1 MALIDLS
8 EKFREIRS
16 SVEGVNFT
24 DVKLT
29 EKFKKEY
36 ELYLSENRAN
46 GYSKVEFAEFS
57 TKITTSTG
65 KAIFITN
72 FWFYIAAELSNYLDS
87 LSQQKNIFKDIYK
100 DADLQQAAVA
110 LRDGV
115 SEQEKS
121 KIENYFSSKG
131 YTNDDLECFLS
142 FVSDYKSWGGV
153 KTIDRNDYYVSPLL
167 QAGNLLAE
175 TQSAVAEI
183 AKQMSEYPAL
193 KDSFTPIFVNKPRSL
208 HIATHGKEILKSET
222 IRSFVKEV
230 FQYLYRENLSDPL
243 SSCLVEVETDLGKK
257 YLELVW
263 GGQKIY
269 RLFLVSDTRLE
280 DSELTSGSNIRYF
293 NEPFDNGSQ
302 LWYLTNQ
309 WADNNGDSKNSRD
322 LGAFSSIFNA
332 IYQNLKIVKKDG
344 VYVLT
349 STTNNVGLG
358 EYLSKP
364 FLLLAGISG
373 TGKTR
378 FVREQA
384 KTSKQ
389 FAETYCLTSVRPD
402 WHEPSDLLGYISR
415 LAKDGKAEYIT
426 TDVLQFIA
434 KAWRAIADSG
444 LAVEVQESEDLGK
457 RLVVSGERAVL
468 EQVLPY
474 WLCLDEMNLAPVE
487 QYFADYLSVLET
499 REWCWTGDSFTY
511 SCDALLKPAT
521 IKDVAD
527 IEKLRKALGF
537 DNSENKNYDEL
548 WQLVCEYG
556 LGIPFNLLVAGTVN
570 MDETTHGFS
579 RKVIDRALSFDF
591 GAFFP
596 NKFDEFSDFGT
607 PTSCNKRLSY
617 PIWSHA
623 NKADLADTFDADG
636 TKTVAFLSAVN
647 AVLKSTPFELA
658 FRALNELLLAVAS
671 SQPQDDLAL
680 KAVWD
685 DCMMCKV
692 LPRIEGDT
700 DKLTTSDGK
709 ALLVEL
715 NTVLAAQLAP
725 IWLASDT
732 DEANQRPDLYREKI
746 VADDATEKEKILPIP
761 CRSKAKLKWMSER
774 LASATFTSFWP

>member
-16 SVEGVNFT
+16 SVERVNFT

-36 ELYLSENRAN
+36 ELYLNENKAN

-72 FWFYIAAELSNYLDS
+72 FWFYIAAELSNYLS
-87 LSQQKNIFKDIYK
+87 GLSQQKDIFKEIYK
-100 DADLQQAAVA
+100 DTDLQKAAVA

-115 SEQEKS
+115 AEQEKN
-121 KIENYFSSKG
+121 KIENYFNSNG
-131 YTNDDLECFLS
+131 YTNNDLECFLS
-142 FVSDYKSWGGV
+142 FVSDYKSWGGG

-183 AKQMSEYPAL
+183 AKQMSENPAL
-193 KDSFTPIFVNKPRSL
+193 KDSFKPIFVNKLKSS
-208 HIATHGKEILKSET
+208 HTDTNGQEILKSET

-230 FQYLYRENLSDPL
+230 FQYLYRENLSGPL
-243 SSCLVEVETDLGKK
+243 SSFLVEIETDLGKK
-257 YLELVW
+257 YLELVK
-263 GGQKIY
+263 GNKKIY
-269 RLFLVSDTRLE
+269 RLFLVSETRLE

-293 NEPFDNGSQ
+293 NESFNNGHQ
-302 LWYLTNQ
+302 LLYLTNQ

-322 LGAFSSIFNA
+322 LGVFSSIFNS
-332 IYQNLKIVKKDG
+332 IYQNLKIVKKEDG
-344 VYVLT
+344 YVLT
-349 STTNNVGLG
+349 STTNSVGLR

-384 KTSKQ
+384 KTSGQ

-434 KAWRAIADSG
+434 KAWRGIAASG
-444 LAVEVQESEDLGK
+444 LTVEVEDSEDQGK
-457 RLVVSGERAVL
+457 RLVVAGERDEL
-468 EQVLPY
+468 DKVLPY

-499 REWCWTGDSFTY
+499 REWRWTDNRFTY
-511 SCDALLKPAT
+511 GSDALLKPAT
-521 IKDVAD
+521 IREVAEK
-527 IEKLRKALGF
+527 EKLREALGF
-537 DNSENKNYDEL
+537 DGAQYDEL
-548 WQLVCEYG
+548 WAHICQYG

-596 NKFDEFSDFGT
+596 NDYNDFFT

-617 PIWSHA
+617 PIWSNA
-623 NKADLADTFDADG
+623 SKTDLTNTFDVDG

-647 AVLKSTPFELA
+647 TVLKNTPFELA
-658 FRALNELLLAVAS
+658 FRALNELFLAVAS
-671 SQPQDDLAL
+671 SQPQDDLTL

-685 DCMMCKV
+685 DFMMCKI
-692 LPRIEGDT
+692 LPRIEGDA
-700 DKLTTSDGK
+700 DKLTTSDSK
-709 ALLVEL
+709 VLLVEL
-715 NTVLAAQLAP
+715 NTVLADQLAP
-725 IWLASDT
+725 IWLASET
-732 DEANQRPDLYREKI
+732 GEANQRPDLYREKI
-746 VADDATEKEKILPIP
+746 VADGATDEEKVLRIP
-761 CRSKAKLKWMSER
+761 CRSKAKLQWMSDR

>member
-29 EKFKKEY
+29 EKFKNEY
-36 ELYLSENRAN
+36 ELYLNENKAN

-72 FWFYIAAELSNYLDS
+72 FWFYIAAELSNYLDG

-100 DADLQQAAVA
+100 DTDLQQAAVA

-142 FVSDYKSWGGV
+142 FVSDYKSWGGG

-183 AKQMSEYPAL
+183 AKQLSENPAL
-193 KDSFTPIFVNKPRSL
+193 KNSFKPIFTPKVQKSTETLLSNKS
-208 HIATHGKEILKSET
+208 
-222 IRSFVKEV
+222 
-230 FQYLYRENLSDPL
+230 
-243 SSCLVEVETDLGKK
+243 
-257 YLELVW
+257 W
-263 GGQKIY
+263 GC
-269 RLFLVSDTRLE
+269 
-280 DSELTSGSNIRYF
+280 
-293 NEPFDNGSQ
+293 
-302 LWYLTNQ
+302 
-309 WADNNGDSKNSRD
+309 
-322 LGAFSSIFNA
+322 
-332 IYQNLKIVKKDG
+332 
-344 VYVLT
+344 
-349 STTNNVGLG
+349 ST
-358 EYLSKP
+358 LSKP

-415 LAKDGKAEYIT
+415 LNGAAEYIT

-444 LAVEVQESEDLGK
+444 LTVKVQESEDQGE
-457 RLVVSGERAVL
+457 RLVVAGERDEL
-468 EQVLPY
+468 DKVLPY

-499 REWCWTGDSFTY
+499 REWRWTGESFIY

-521 IKDVAD
+521 IKEIAD
-527 IEKLRKALGF
+527 KEKLREALGF
-537 DNSENKNYDEL
+537 DDAQYDEL
-548 WQLVCEYG
+548 WAHICQYG

-596 NKFDEFSDFGT
+596 NDYNDFFN

-617 PIWSHA
+617 PIWSNA
-623 NKADLADTFDADG
+623 SKADLADTFDADG

-647 AVLKSTPFELA
+647 AVLKNTPFELA

-671 SQPQDDLAL
+671 SQPQDALTL

-685 DCMMCKV
+685 DFMMCKV

-715 NTVLAAQLAP
+715 NTVLADQLAP
-725 IWLASDT
+725 IWLASET
-732 DEANQRPDLYREKI
+732 DETNQRPDLYREKI
-746 VADDATEKEKILPIP
+746 VADGATDEEKVLRIP
-761 CRSKAKLKWMSER
+761 CRSKAKLQWMSGR

>member
-1 MALIDLS
+1 MSLRQL
-8 EKFREIRS
+8 
-16 SVEGVNFT
+16 
-24 DVKLT
+24 LT
-29 EKFKKEY
+29 EIAGGWEQAKNEQFTGHPIANLLRQDLIKAIESKLPSPANYLIKASAGAGNWADVPWLSILNPSITESTQSGIY
-36 ELYLSENRAN
+36 PVYLFRSDGSGVYLSLGFGTTELKKQYGTALARQ
-46 GYSKVEFAEFS
+46 KAE
-57 TKITTSTG
+57 
-65 KAIFITN
+65 
-72 FWFYIAAELSNYLDS
+72 EL
-87 LSQQKNIFKDIYK
+87 
-100 DADLQQAAVA
+100 
-110 LRDGV
+110 
-115 SEQEKS
+115 
-121 KIENYFSSKG
+121 
-131 YTNDDLECFLS
+131 
-142 FVSDYKSWGGV
+142 
-153 KTIDRNDYYVSPLL
+153 RN
-167 QAGNLLAE
+167 N
-175 TQSAVAEI
+175 
-183 AKQMSEYPAL
+183 
-193 KDSFTPIFVNKPRSL
+193 
-208 HIATHGKEILKSET
+208 
-222 IRSFVKEV
+222 IRSFDSRLNAWDQKVDLRSNTTLGRSYEWASAGAK
-230 FQYLYRENLSDPL
+230 FYPLENMPD
-243 SSCLVEVETDLGKK
+243 E
-257 YLELVW
+257 
-263 GGQKIY
+263 
-269 RLFLVSDTRLE
+269 DT
-280 DSELTSGSNIRYF
+280 LTSDLTELLDIYADVNL
-293 NEPFDNGSQ
+293 D
-302 LWYLTNQ
+302 TNQ
-309 WADNNGDSKNSRD
+309 YSQHAHAVSK
-322 LGAFSSIFNA
+322 AQA
-332 IYQNLKIVKKDG
+332 
-344 VYVLT
+344 
-349 STTNNVGLG
+349 
-358 EYLSKP
+358 LSKP

-384 KTSKQ
+384 KTSRQ

-415 LAKDGKAEYIT
+415 LNGAAEYIT

-444 LAVEVQESEDLGK
+444 LTVEVQESEGQGE
-457 RLVVSGERAVL
+457 RLVVAGERDVL

-521 IKDVAD
+521 IEEVAD
-527 IEKLRKALGF
+527 KEKLRKALGF
-537 DNSENKNYDEL
+537 DGEQYDEL
-548 WQLVCEYG
+548 WADICQYG
-556 LGIPFNLLVAGTVN
+556 LSIPFNLLVAGTVN

-596 NKFDEFSDFGT
+596 NNFDEFADFGT

-617 PIWSHA
+617 PIWSNA
-623 NKADLADTFDADG
+623 SKADLADTFDVDG

-647 AVLKSTPFELA
+647 AVLKNTPFELA

-671 SQPQDDLAL
+671 SQPQDDLTL

-685 DCMMCKV
+685 DFMMCKV

-746 VADDATEKEKILPIP
+746 VADGATDAEKVLRIP
-761 CRSKAKLKWMSER
+761 CRSKAKLQWMSER
-774 LASATFTSFWP
+774 LASATFTCFWP